1 MGVIIFNL
9 LVIVI
14 CTLALISDVSQKEW
28 GWAALMLFLVFLN
41 SLFLAANISK
51 VKNEN
56 EVTTTVIQEVKGYQ
70 IDSTIMINGTDT
82 TKTYTLTYWK

>member
-14 CTLALISDVSQKEW
+14 CTLALISDVSQREW